1 MLPRWAPWA
10 ALAVV
15 AVVIAGAVILKNRV
29 AATPSGRADPTVVAD
44 VTGVPATTLDTVG
57 VPAGVTAPT
66 ALPSGTPSIEA
77 DGKPLVLY
85 VGAEYCPFC
94 AAERWPVV
102 VALSRFGTFSNLG
115 QTESAGVPEAYPRTP
130 TLSFHGASYTSPLV
144 AFQGVET
151 ATNQLGLSGYGPLDA
166 LTPEQQQLFATYDVP
181 PYVSSA
187 HAIPFVL
194 IGNRYVFNGS
204 QFIPTVL
211 RGLTAQQIAASLKDP
226 ASEVAKAVDGS
237 ANLLTAAICNVTGG
251 RPADVCTSPAVT
263 AAAAKLPT

>member
-1 MLPRWAPWA
+1 MLPRWSPWA

-15 AVVIAGAVILKNRV
+15 AIVIAGALILKNTV
-29 AATPSGRADPTVVAD
+29 AASRSGRADPAVVTD
-44 VTGVPATTLDTVG
+44 VTGVAASTLDIVG
-57 VPAGVTAPT
+57 VRDGVTAPS
-66 ALPSGTPSIEA
+66 ALPPGTPAIEA

-102 VALSRFGTFSNLG
+102 VALSRFGTFSTLG
-115 QTESAGVPEAYPRTP
+115 QTESAGIPEAYPRTP
-130 TLSFHGASYTSPLV
+130 TLSFHGASYTSPLI

-151 ATNQLGLSGYGPLDA
+151 ATNQLGVTGYGPLDT

-181 PYVSSA
+181 PYVTGA

-204 QFIPTVL
+204 QFIPSVL
-211 RGLTAQQIAASLKDP
+211 HGLSAQEIAASLDDP
-226 ASEVAKAVDGS
+226 ASAVAKAVDGS
-237 ANLLTAAICNVTGG
+237 ANLLTAAICTVTDG
-251 RPADVCTSPAVT
+251 RPPDVCTSAAVT
-263 AAAAKLPT
+263 AAAAKLPS